1 MRVLSPAALIAC
13 VIETAVTSAM
23 IFAIIFGADLFNVAL
38 ALTRAPT
45 LAAEWIGTVGIAPIA
60 VLLTVIAFYLV
71 MGCVMDSLSMI
82 LLTVPVFFP
91 AFMALDFG
99 MTPTDQAMWFGIIT
113 LIAVE
118 LGMITPPVGL
128 NLFVIAAMAPDI
140 PTRDV
145 FRGAVPFIG
154 AELFRIGLIV
164 AIPPLSF
171 WLVHLVTS

>member
-1 MRVLSPAALIAC
+1 
-13 VIETAVTSAM
+13 
-23 IFAIIFGADLFNVAL
+23 
-38 ALTRAPT
+38 
-45 LAAEWIGTVGIAPIA
+45 
-60 VLLTVIAFYLV
+60 
-71 MGCVMDSLSMI
+71 MI

-140 PTRDV
+140 PMREI
-145 FRGAVPFIG
+145 FRGAVPFIA
-154 AELFRIGLIV
+154 AELVRIGLIV
-164 AIPPLSF
+164 AVPPLSF
-171 WLVHLVTS
+171 WLVNLVTT